1 MEEWARMLVTRNLT
15 SEKSL
20 FSQCRKDLLNV
31 LYKDEEYSEE
41 LYSQVEWI
49 LRGYKNK
56 LWETLSMNDKED
68 LPDNILDTVSDL
80 LKKIKDVDGQKLKS
94 FYRNIIKIV
103 VDRGYHGPSEKG
115 NLIDIGEFED
125 GKHWKF
131 AIIQIGA
138 NYWLINDEW
147 ILVIPAIYKS
157 MRKISD
163 DAYYYE
169 VTKKSHL
176 GEIEWIIGL
185 WGEKYFWGTSKR
197 IASKLNL
204 YPL

>member
-1 MEEWARMLVTRNLT
+1 MEEWVMNILDKLNLNPNKVQL
-15 SEKSL
+15 SG
-20 FSQCRKDLLNV
+20 CRKDLLEV
-31 LYKDEEYSEE
+31 LSQEYSEE
-41 LYSQVEWI
+41 LHSQIEWI
-49 LRGYKNK
+49 LNDYKNK
-56 LWETLSMNDKED
+56 LWETLTLNSKED
-68 LPDNILDTVSDL
+68 SSSNIFDVVSDL
-80 LKKIKDVDGQKLKS
+80 LKRIKDTDDVKLKS

-103 VDRGYHGPSEKG
+103 VDEENYGLNKKG
-115 NLIDIGEFED
+115 DLIDIGEFEE

-131 AIIQIGA
+131 AIIKVGD

-169 VTKKSHL
+169 VTKKSHF
-176 GEIEWIIGL
+176 GENEWIIGL
-185 WGEKYFWGTSKR
+185 WGERYFWDTAKR

>member
-1 MEEWARMLVTRNLT
+1 MEEWAKILVTRNLI
-15 SEKSL
+15 SNKSL
-20 FSQCRKDLLNV
+20 FSQCREDLLNV
-31 LYKDEEYSEE
+31 LSQEYSEE
-41 LYSQVEWI
+41 LHSQVEWI
-49 LRGYKNK
+49 LRGYNNK
-56 LWETLSMNDKED
+56 LWEALSLDDKED
-68 LPDNILDTVSDL
+68 LSNNIFDTVSGL
-80 LKKIKDVDGQKLKS
+80 LEKIKDTDDVKLKS

-103 VDRGYHGPSEKG
+103 VDGKYHRLNKNGKV
-115 NLIDIGEFED
+115 IHIGEFEA
-125 GKHWKF
+125 GNHWNF
-131 AIIQIGA
+131 AIIQVGD

-169 VTKKSHL
+169 VTKKSYF
-176 GEIEWIIGL
+176 GENEWIIGL
-185 WGEKYFWGTSKR
+185 WGERYFWDTAKR